1 MVLIPTSHSPTTKN
15 ENMGIKVGYKI
26 LHLDLWKIL
35 DGPDYGRP
43 TIFHQYNYSEIISKE

>member
-1 MVLIPTSHSPTTKN
+1 
-15 ENMGIKVGYKI
+15 MGIKVGYKI